1 LFDWLKA
8 RAMARVPGTAVPYGM
23 AAGAVMGLALGGAYL
38 AGALAQDAA
47 AVKTQAARLQSVADQ
62 GFTDEAFNSV
72 AARNDA
78 SAASLAQPYVNAVPK
93 SERGPTASVS
103 VRDAMASLDGASR
116 AAYRSSPLTQTRDLE
131 CLTQAVYFE
140 ARGETPAG
148 QAAVA
153 QVVLN
158 RVKSPAFPKSVCGV
172 VFQGAADRRAGCQF
186 SFACDGS
193 TRRAHEPEAWQRARR
208 IATKAMSGQVTAA
221 IGNATHFHVAT
232 VQPDWSGLIRV
243 AQVGAHIFYRFG
255 PHPVAAVAKRAVEV
269 QPAIEAYVEP
279 QSQAVPPQVILAS
292 VTTPAVVKPEASV
305 SVARPEAKPET
316 AKPAL

>member
-1 LFDWLKA
+1 
-8 RAMARVPGTAVPYGM
+8 M
-23 AAGAVMGLALGGAYL
+23 AAGAMLGLALGGAYL

-47 AVKTQAARLQSVADQ
+47 SVRMQAARLQAVAQQ
-62 GFTDEAFNSV
+62 GFTDDAFNAV
-72 AARNDA
+72 AAKNDA
-78 SAASLAQPYVNAVPK
+78 VAASIAKPYVDTLAQAQQ
-93 SERGPTASVS
+93 GPTATVN
-103 VRDAMASLDGASR
+103 VRDAMASLGGASR
-116 AAYRSSPLTQTRDLE
+116 SGPLTEARDLE
-131 CLTQAVYFE
+131 CLTEAVYFE

-172 VFQGAADRRAGCQF
+172 VFQGAADHRAGCQF

-193 TRRAHEPEAWQRARR
+193 TRRAREPDAWQRARR

-243 AQVGAHIFYRFG
+243 AQVGAHIFYKFG
-255 PHPVAAVAKRAVEV
+255 PHPVAAVAKRAIAVE
-269 QPAIEAYVEP
+269 PAIEAYVEP
-279 QSQAVPPQVILAS
+279 AAAPTQPQVILAS
-292 VTTPAVVKPEASV
+292 VVAPVPAKAEGVVT
-305 SVARPEAKPET
+305 VAKPEAKPET

>member
-1 LFDWLKA
+1 
-8 RAMARVPGTAVPYGM
+8 MARVPGTAVPYGM

-38 AGALAQDAA
+38 AGALSQDAVA
-47 AVKTQAARLQSVADQ
+47 DRAKAERLQAVAMQ
-62 GFTDEAFNSV
+62 GYTDEAFNAV
-72 AARNDA
+72 AAKSDPV
-78 SAASLAQPYVNAVPK
+78 AAALAQPYVNAVPQ
-93 SERGPTASVS
+93 SQSGPIASVS
-103 VRDAMASLDGASR
+103 VRDAMNSLGGVQR
-116 AAYRSSPLTQTRDLE
+116 ATLNYRSSPLTQARDLE
-131 CLTQAVYFE
+131 CLTEAVYFE

-172 VFQGAADRRAGCQF
+172 VFQGAADHRAGCQF

-193 TRRAHEPEAWQRARR
+193 TRRAHEPDAWQRARR

-221 IGNATHFHVAT
+221 VGNATHFHVVT

-243 AQVGAHIFYRFG
+243 AQVGAHVFYRFG
-255 PHPVAAVAKRAVEV
+255 PHPVAAVAKRAVAVE
-269 QPAIEAYVEP
+269 PAIEAYIEP
-279 QSQAVPPQVILAS
+279 KTAPVTQPQVILAS
-292 VTTPAVVKPEASV
+292 VTTPVAVKPEATV
-305 SVARPEAKPET
+305 TTAKPDAKPEA